1 MTAPLPVDT
10 LGTIGF
16 EPVLTVGARQ
26 GHTVSLGMDWN
37 GSHRN
42 GVTYSF
48 IQTGGVMLESTLR
61 RIARRE
67 GFRIEE
73 NDDGY
78 TLIDDRLNA
87 IMYHYKDVTLDEIAK
102 FLAPSDE

>member
-1 MTAPLPVDT
+1 
-10 LGTIGF
+10 
-16 EPVLTVGARQ
+16 
-26 GHTVSLGMDWN
+26 
-37 GSHRN
+37 
-42 GVTYSF
+42 
-48 IQTGGVMLESTLR
+48 MLESTLR

-102 FLAPSDE
+102 FLTPSDE